1 MENKIKI
8 EVLGPGCKNC
18 DSLYDNV
25 VKAVEQ
31 AGLLEKARVEK
42 VKDIDYFIKLGVFST
57 PALVIDGRV
66 VSTSRV
72 LSVEQVVKAFQEVEL
87 C

>member
-1 MENKIKI
+1 MTNKHQIK
-8 EVLGPGCKNC
+8 VLGPGCKNC
-18 DSLYDNV
+18 DLLYDNV

-31 AGLLEKARVEK
+31 AGLVEKARVEK
-42 VKDIDYFIKLGVFST
+42 IKDIDYFIKLGVFST
-57 PALVIDGRV
+57 PALVIDGKV

-72 LSVEQVVKAFQEVEL
+72 LSVEQVVEAFQGNGL

>member
-1 MENKIKI
+1 MRSRHKI

-18 DSLYDNV
+18 DTLYDNV
-25 VKAVEQ
+25 IKAIEQ
-31 AGLLEKARVEK
+31 AGLAEKTQVEK

-57 PALVIDGRV
+57 PALVIDGKV
-66 VSTSRV
+66 VSASRV
-72 LSVEQVVKAFQEVEL
+72 LSVEQVVEAFRGNGL

>member
-1 MENKIKI
+1 MENKTKI

-25 VKAVEQ
+25 VKAVKQ
-31 AGLLEKARVEK
+31 AGLIEKASVAK

-57 PALVIDGRV
+57 PALVIDGKV

-72 LSVEQVVKAFQEVEL
+72 LSVDQVVEAFQEVGL